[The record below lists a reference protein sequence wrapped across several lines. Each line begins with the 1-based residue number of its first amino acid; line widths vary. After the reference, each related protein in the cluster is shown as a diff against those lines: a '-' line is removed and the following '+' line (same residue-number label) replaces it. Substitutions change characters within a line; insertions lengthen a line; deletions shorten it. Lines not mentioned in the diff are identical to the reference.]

1 VHPEKVL
8 QTVLAFVFAIAVLIV
23 IHELGHYSVAR
34 LCGVKVLRFSVGFGK
49 VLFRRVGRGP
59 DHTEWTICA
68 IPLGGYVKMLGEGS
82 RDPEKDPPI
91 LPEDLPRTFDHQPV
105 YKRFAIVAAGPIAN
119 FLLAIALYAVL
130 AWVGAIEPL
139 PILGA
144 PPPGSIAAQAD
155 LRARDRVI
163 AIGTDDETPAPVRS
177 WSDVR
182 MRLYS
187 AGIAGRDALVQV
199 RGTDGVER
207 TVRLQGLPSAA
218 RTPQADVIDQIGLR
232 LLGGPVTIVDVLP
245 GSAAARAGLRAGD
258 QIVRF
263 AGQPADQAMDLIR
276 QIRAMPEQN
285 ASIDILRNDQP
296 MTLPVRPDADTDAKN
311 PTGPKIGKLGAQL
324 NQKVETAMIRDEPVA
339 ALGHAVSEVW
349 RTSVLS
355 LQVLGKMIVGQ
366 ASLQNL
372 SGPITVADFA
382 GKAASLGWQT
392 FVSFLALISVSLGVL
407 NLLPVPVLD
416 GGHLLYYCVE
426 FLTGRPVP
434 ESWQTVLQKIG
445 VACILLLTSLAL
457 YNDLSRLFL
466 TRG

>member
-49 VLFRRVGRGP
+49 VLFRHVGRGP
-59 DHTEWTICA
+59 DRTEWTICA
-68 IPLGGYVKMLGEGS
+68 IPLGGYVKMLCEGS

-91 LPEDLPRTFDHQPV
+91 LPEDLPRTFDQQPV

-155 LRARDRVI
+155 LHARDRVI

-199 RGTDGVER
+199 RGTDGAER
-207 TVRLQGLPSAA
+207 TVRLHGLPSAA

-245 GSAAARAGLRAGD
+245 ASAAARAGLKAGD

-296 MTLPVRPDADTDAKN
+296 MTLPVRPDADADPKN

-339 ALGHAVSEVW
+339 ALGHAVGEVW

-434 ESWQTVLQKIG
+434 ESWQAVLQKIG

>member
-1 VHPEKVL
+1 L

-59 DHTEWTICA
+59 DHTEWTLCA
-68 IPLGGYVKMLGEGS
+68 IPLGGYVKMLGEGA

-105 YKRFAIVAAGPIAN
+105 YKRFAIVAAGPLAN
-119 FLLAIALYAVL
+119 FLLAILLYAVL
-130 AWVGAIEPL
+130 AWVGAVEPL

-155 LRARDRVI
+155 LRAKDRVV
-163 AIGTDDETPAPVRS
+163 AIGTESDAPSPVRS

-182 MRLYS
+182 MRLYA
-187 AGIAGRDALVQV
+187 AGIGGHEALVRV
-199 RGTDGVER
+199 RGADGTER
-207 TVRLQGLPSAA
+207 TVRLQDLPSAA

-245 GSAAARAGLRAGD
+245 NSAAARGGLRSGD

-263 AGQPADQAMDLIR
+263 AGLSTDQAMDLIR

-285 ASIDILRNDQP
+285 ASIDILRNGVP
-296 MTLPVRPDADTDAKN
+296 LTLPVRLDADVDPKN
-311 PTGPKIGKLGAQL
+311 PNGPKVGKLGAQL
-324 NQKVETAMIRDEPVA
+324 SQKVETALIRDDPGA
-339 ALGHAVSEVW
+339 AVVHAMREVW
-349 RTSVLS
+349 QTSVLS
-355 LQVLGKMIVGQ
+355 LEVLGKMVVGQ

-382 GKAASLGWQT
+382 GKAARLGWQT
-392 FVSFLALISVSLGVL
+392 FVGFLALISVSLGVL

-434 ESWQTVLQKIG
+434 ESWQAVLQRIG

>member
-1 VHPEKVL
+1 M

-49 VLFRRVGRGP
+49 VLFRHVGRGP
-59 DHTEWTICA
+59 DRTEWTLCA
-68 IPLGGYVKMLGEGS
+68 IPLGGYVKMLGEGA

-91 LPEDLPRTFDHQPV
+91 LPDELPRTFDHQPV
-105 YKRFAIVAAGPIAN
+105 YKRFAIVAAGPVAN
-119 FLLAIALYAVL
+119 FLLAIVLYAAL
-130 AWVGAIEPL
+130 AWVGAVEPL

-155 LRARDRVI
+155 LRAKDQVI
-163 AIGTDDETPAPVRS
+163 AVGTDVEAPSPVRS

-187 AGIAGRDALVQV
+187 AGIGGHDALVQV
-199 RGTDGVER
+199 RGTDGSER
-207 TVRLQGLPSAA
+207 TVRLQGLPSPA

-232 LLGGPVTIVDVLP
+232 LQGGPVTIVGVLP
-245 GSAAARAGLRAGD
+245 NSAAARAGLRAGD

-285 ASIDILRNDQP
+285 ASIDILRNGEP
-296 MTLPVRPDADTDAKN
+296 MTLPVRPDADVDPKSPNGA
-311 PTGPKIGKLGAQL
+311 KIGKLGAQL
-324 NQKVETAMIRDEPVA
+324 NQKVETALMRDAPGA
-339 ALGHAVSEVW
+339 ALVHGLRQVW
-349 RTSVLS
+349 QTSVLS

-392 FVSFLALISVSLGVL
+392 FVGFLALISVSLGVL

-416 GGHLLYYCVE
+416 GGHLLYYCRSE
-426 FLTGRPVP
+426 EHTS
-434 ESWQTVLQKIG
+434 ELQSHSEISYAVFCLKKKK
-445 VACILLLTSLAL
+445 
-457 YNDLSRLFL
+457 
-466 TRG
+466 

>member
-1 VHPEKVL
+1 MH
-8 QTVLAFVFAIAVLIV
+8 TVLAFVFAIAVLIV

-49 VLFRRVGRGP
+49 VLFRHVGRGP
-59 DHTEWTICA
+59 DRTEWTICA
-68 IPLGGYVKMLGEGS
+68 IPLGGYVKMLGEGA
-82 RDPEKDPPI
+82 RAPEKAPPI
-91 LPEDLPRTFDHQPV
+91 LPEELPRTFDHQPV

-119 FLLAIALYAVL
+119 FLLAIVLYAVL

-155 LRARDRVI
+155 LRAKDRVI
-163 AIGTDDETPAPVRS
+163 AVGTDVEAPSPVRS
-177 WSDVR
+177 WGDVR

-187 AGIAGRDALVQV
+187 AGIGGHDALLQV
-199 RGTDGVER
+199 RGTDGAER
-207 TVRLQGLPSAA
+207 TVHLQGLPSPA

-245 GSAAARAGLRAGD
+245 NSAASRAGLRAGD

-285 ASIDILRNDQP
+285 ASIDILRNGEP
-296 MTLPVRPDADTDAKN
+296 MTLPVRPDADTDPKN
-311 PTGPKIGKLGAQL
+311 PSGPKVGKLGAQL
-324 NQKVETAMIRDEPVA
+324 NQKVETALMRDAPGA
-339 ALGHAVSEVW
+339 ALVHGLHQVW
-349 RTSVLS
+349 ETSVLS

-392 FVSFLALISVSLGVL
+392 FVGFLALISVSLGVL

-434 ESWQTVLQKIG
+434 ESWQAVLQKIG

>member
-1 VHPEKVL
+1 
-8 QTVLAFVFAIAVLIV
+8 
-23 IHELGHYSVAR
+23 
-34 LCGVKVLRFSVGFGK
+34 
-49 VLFRRVGRGP
+49 
-59 DHTEWTICA
+59 
-68 IPLGGYVKMLGEGS
+68 
-82 RDPEKDPPI
+82 
-91 LPEDLPRTFDHQPV
+91 
-105 YKRFAIVAAGPIAN
+105 
-119 FLLAIALYAVL
+119 
-130 AWVGAIEPL
+130 
-139 PILGA
+139 
-144 PPPGSIAAQAD
+144 
-155 LRARDRVI
+155 
-163 AIGTDDETPAPVRS
+163 
-177 WSDVR
+177 

-187 AGIAGRDALVQV
+187 AGIAGRDAIVQV
-199 RGTDGVER
+199 RGADGAER
-207 TVRLQGLPSAA
+207 TVRLHGLPSAA

-245 GSAAARAGLRAGD
+245 SSAAARAGLRAGD

-296 MTLPVRPDADTDAKN
+296 MTLPVRPDADTDPKN

-339 ALGHAVSEVW
+339 ALGHAVGEVW

-434 ESWQTVLQKIG
+434 ESWQAVLQKIG

>member
-1 VHPEKVL
+1 M

-49 VLFRRVGRGP
+49 VLFRYVGRGS
-59 DHTEWTICA
+59 DRTEWTICA
-68 IPLGGYVKMLGEGS
+68 VPLGGYVKMLGEDS

-91 LPEDLPRTFDHQPV
+91 LPEELPRTFDHQPV

-119 FLLAIALYAVL
+119 FLLAIVLYAVL
-130 AWVGAIEPL
+130 AWVGAVEPL

-144 PPPGSIAAQAD
+144 PPPGSVAAQAD
-155 LRARDRVI
+155 LRAKDRVV
-163 AIGTDDETPAPVRS
+163 AIGTENEAPSPVRS

-182 MRLYS
+182 MRLYA
-187 AGIAGRDALVQV
+187 AGIGGHDALVQV

-207 TVRLQGLPSAA
+207 SVRLHGLPSAA

-232 LLGGPVTIVDVLP
+232 LLGGPVTIVDVLR
-245 GSAAARAGLRAGD
+245 GSAAERGGLRAGD

-263 AGQPADQAMDLIR
+263 AGQSADQATDLIR
-276 QIRAMPEQN
+276 WIRAMPEQN
-285 ASIDILRNDQP
+285 ASIDILRNGEP
-296 MTLPVRPDADTDAKN
+296 MTLPVRPDAEVDPKN
-311 PTGPKIGKLGAQL
+311 PNGPKIGKLGAQL
-324 NQKVETAMIRDEPVA
+324 HQKVETTLIRDEPSA
-339 ALGHAVSEVW
+339 ALAHAVREVW
-349 RTSVLS
+349 QTSVLS
-355 LQVLGKMIVGQ
+355 LEVLGKMIVGQ

-392 FVSFLALISVSLGVL
+392 FVGFLALISVSLGVL

-434 ESWQTVLQKIG
+434 ESWQAVLQKIG

>member
-1 VHPEKVL
+1 
-8 QTVLAFVFAIAVLIV
+8 
-23 IHELGHYSVAR
+23 
-34 LCGVKVLRFSVGFGK
+34 
-49 VLFRRVGRGP
+49 
-59 DHTEWTICA
+59 
-68 IPLGGYVKMLGEGS
+68 
-82 RDPEKDPPI
+82 
-91 LPEDLPRTFDHQPV
+91 
-105 YKRFAIVAAGPIAN
+105 
-119 FLLAIALYAVL
+119 
-130 AWVGAIEPL
+130 
-139 PILGA
+139 
-144 PPPGSIAAQAD
+144 
-155 LRARDRVI
+155 
-163 AIGTDDETPAPVRS
+163 
-177 WSDVR
+177 
-182 MRLYS
+182 
-187 AGIAGRDALVQV
+187 VQV

>member
-1 VHPEKVL
+1 M

-49 VLFRRVGRGP
+49 VLFRRVGSGP
-59 DHTEWTICA
+59 DHTEWTLCA

-91 LPEDLPRTFDHQPV
+91 RPEELPRTFDHQPV

-119 FLLAIALYAVL
+119 FLLAIVLYAVL
-130 AWVGAIEPL
+130 AWVGAVEPL

-155 LRARDRVI
+155 LRAKDRVV
-163 AIGTDDETPAPVRS
+163 AIGTEADAPSPVQS

-182 MRLYS
+182 MRLYA
-187 AGIAGRDALVQV
+187 AGIGGHDALMQV
-199 RGTDGVER
+199 RGADGVER

-232 LLGGPVTIVDVLP
+232 LMGGPVTIVDVLP
-245 GSAAARAGLRAGD
+245 NSAAARAGLRAGD
-258 QIVRF
+258 RIVRF
-263 AGQPADQAMDLIR
+263 AGQSTDQATDLIR

-285 ASIDILRNDQP
+285 ASIDVLRNGVSL
-296 MTLPVRPDADTDAKN
+296 TLPVRLDADADPKN
-311 PTGPKIGKLGAQL
+311 PGGPKVGKLGAQL
-324 NQKVETAMIRDEPVA
+324 NQKVETALIRDEPLA
-339 ALGHAVSEVW
+339 AMVHATREVW
-349 RTSVLS
+349 QTSVLS
-355 LQVLGKMIVGQ
+355 LEVLGKMIVGQ

-392 FVSFLALISVSLGVL
+392 FVGFLALISVSLGVL

-434 ESWQTVLQKIG
+434 ESWQAVLQKIG

-457 YNDLSRLFL
+457 FNDLSRLFL